1 MHGARIPRKSDISKK
16 SKLSARTQRLPK
28 VLHRAAPVK
37 LVEGINI
44 NTSILIQS
52 MTFMETSMNLEKRLM
67 ALDKELHD
75 ILNFVREQKISR
87 KKGLVED
94 SLGAWGYD
102 IDSKKF
108 VDNLRRSKRLDWI
121 K

>member
-1 MHGARIPRKSDISKK
+1 M
-16 SKLSARTQRLPK
+16 PK
-28 VLHRAAPVK
+28 VLHREAIPASVK

>member
-1 MHGARIPRKSDISKK
+1 MES
-16 SKLSARTQRLPK
+16 
-28 VLHRAAPVK
+28 
-37 LVEGINI
+37 
-44 NTSILIQS
+44 S
-52 MTFMETSMNLEKRLM
+52 MKLEKRLI
-67 ALDKELHD
+67 ALDKELHAIMD
-75 ILNFVREQKISR
+75 LVREQKIPR

-108 VDNLRRSKRLDWI
+108 VNNLRKSKRLDWI

>member
-1 MHGARIPRKSDISKK
+1 
-16 SKLSARTQRLPK
+16 
-28 VLHRAAPVK
+28 
-37 LVEGINI
+37 
-44 NTSILIQS
+44 
-52 MTFMETSMNLEKRLM
+52 MTFMESSMKLEKRLM
-67 ALDKELHD
+67 ALDKEIHA
-75 ILNFVREQKISR
+75 ILNLVREQKISR

-108 VDNLRRSKRLDWI
+108 VDNLRKSKRLEWV